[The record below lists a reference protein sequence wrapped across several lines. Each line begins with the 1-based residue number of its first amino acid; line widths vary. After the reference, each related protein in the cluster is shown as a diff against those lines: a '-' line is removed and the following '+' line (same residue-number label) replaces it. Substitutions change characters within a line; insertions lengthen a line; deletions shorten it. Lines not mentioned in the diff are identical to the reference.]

1 MFVFPKLAVFASG
14 NGSNFQAIADAIKQL
29 KILVKIEVLITDKK
43 DAYAIERAKAL
54 DIPVVIVDYKEGREK
69 VEEIILNTLEKY
81 KIDYIALA
89 GFMRVLSSDFVNK
102 YPGRILNVHPSI
114 LPKYKGLNAIDQALD
129 NGDSELGVTVH
140 FVDESLDGGPIIAQE
155 IFPIEGLTREQVIQ
169 RVHQVEHILYVDA
182 LKKVVEGEVN
192 E

>member
-69 VEEIILNTLEKY
+69 VEETILNTLEEY